1 MQAGTFSLRS
11 KTGVLRDIK
20 VYDLVEGWD
29 VGNASAAQSSLQVGD
44 KYQGEY
50 DTLLFRDTAMDL
62 IEQHASLEAQSAQSG
77 GSGIPMFMWLAF
89 HATHSD
95 HGQSNDTYFAANQF
109 PTLRRLNKMIRAGNM
124 TKHRYEFARAM
135 MLADMAIGSITA
147 SLKTTGLLHKT
158 LVVVHSDN
166 GGQPCTDILPSYNT
180 PLRST
185 KFQYFEGGIRVPGFI
200 YAPGMLPSK
209 VQGTTYAGLMHHVD
223 WMATFLSLAGADW
236 DSIASEDDLDGVDQW
251 AAITGEFTNNQ
262 TQDDFALRDRR
273 YALAAQRGRVR
284 YQPHSGGEPRAHAR
298 RYENAVIAYRYN
310 DYKLLLNAADDKWY
324 EPSKDYS
331 DTCEE
336 LLQAGPPV
344 QLGLRPELFMGAYL
358 FDLRRDPYEH
368 HNLID
373 ELRRCGLRVR
383 RKAASRASFVQYVR
397 GAPGAT
403 DAAREALGASRCVI
417 PWQCDVMAM
426 MLARGNG
433 ATIR

>member
-1 MQAGTFSLRS
+1 MQAGTFSVRS
-11 KTGVLRDIK
+11 KTGVLREIK

-109 PTLRRLNKMIRAGNM
+109 PTLRRLNKLIRAGNM

-135 MLADMAIGSITA
+135 MLADMAVGSITA

-262 TQDDFALRDRR
+262 TQDDFALRGSDMRSPR
-273 YALAAQRGRVR
+273 NEVVFDINLIQVENHVR
-284 YQPHSGGEPRAHAR
+284 TPVAYKD
-298 RYENAVIAYRYN
+298 AVIAYRYN

-331 DTCEE
+331 DTCTGSFCKQV
-336 LLQAGPPV
+336 LQFNPAYA
-344 QLGLRPELFMGAYL
+344 ENCSWGAYL

-373 ELRRCGLRVR
+373 ELPQVRAELEYRVR
-383 RKAASRASFVQYVR
+383 LHYEASYVQY
-397 GAPGAT
+397 ASWSSEAT
-403 DAAREALGASRCVI
+403 DAAHEAFLGASQYVV
-417 PWQCDVMAM
+417 PWQCDVI
-426 MLARGNG
+426 L
-433 ATIR
+433 